1 MSTST
6 TRMSLLPS
14 AVVLHD
20 VLVDHADDPPFE
32 ALERAGFR
40 RDQVRSYLERRTST
54 ARTTCENAH

>member
-1 MSTST
+1 
-6 TRMSLLPS
+6 MSLLPS

-54 ARTTCENAH
+54 ARRSCENAH